1 MNKFTLIYDHLGTIH
16 SNLELP
22 LYLEYFNVEQYQID
36 KNYNPKTT
44 LYYTDALKKTNVHD
58 EFLERGFQIVYDGLH
73 EPGIKFTTNNGYV
86 LHHQDYMWYHDSL
99 QMILHN
105 YHTYQPQK
113 TYKKLA
119 LMPMNL
125 QKPHRTQLLEHMVAY
140 LDDCYWSYAGL
151 GRQLPFETTAVD
163 FQGQRRFDARWY
175 NDTYFSI
182 VAETRVRTVVD
193 TPLLISEK
201 TFKALA
207 FYHPFL
213 IWGEPGSLQHLK
225 NLGFETFDNMFD
237 ESYDTISNSVD
248 RLKALVGNVGN
259 FERISYDSITL
270 EKLQHNHNR
279 FFDQAHVQSC
289 IKQQII
295 EPLLQQIETTL

>member
-1 MNKFTLIYDHLGTIH
+1 MKKITLVYDHLGTIH

-22 LYLEYFNVEQYQID
+22 LYLEYFNVEQYQIE
-36 KNYNPKTT
+36 KTYNPKTT

-58 EFLERGFQIVYDGLH
+58 EFLARGFQIVYDGLH
-73 EPGIKFTTNNGYV
+73 EPGIKFGTTNGYV
-86 LHHQDYMWYHDSL
+86 LHHQDYMWYHESL
-99 QMILHN
+99 QMIAHN

-125 QKPHRTQLLEHMVAY
+125 QKPHRTQLLENMVAH
-140 LDDCYWSYAGL
+140 LDECYWSYAAL
-151 GRQLPFETTAVD
+151 GRQLPFDVILNW
-163 FQGQRRFDARWY
+163 QGQRHFDPRWY
-175 NDTYFSI
+175 DDTYFSI
-182 VAETRVRTVVD
+182 VAETRIRTEVN

-225 NLGFETFDNMFD
+225 KLGFETFGNLFD
-237 ESYDTISNSVD
+237 ESYDTIVSPSVD
-248 RLKALVGNVGN
+248 RLKTMVSNVGN
-259 FERISYDSITL
+259 FKRVQYDSITL

-279 FFDQAHVQSC
+279 FFDQAYVQSC